1 MELVVDANILVSGL
15 LKDGITRELML
26 NNYISLYT
34 SEFIFEEFFK
44 HIGELAKKAEMQ
56 KESLQNLAEILILE
70 SDLKVISKDEV
81 RSFINLAK
89 KISPDPDDVL
99 YFATALKLNCA
110 IWSNDKI
117 LKEQNQVKV
126 YTTSDLLKLFK

>member
-44 HIGELAKKAEMQ
+44 HISELAKKAEMQ
-56 KESLQNLAEILILE
+56 KEKAG
-70 SDLKVISKDEV
+70 
-81 RSFINLAK
+81 SFSEPA
-89 KISPDPDDVL
+89 
-99 YFATALKLNCA
+99 F
-110 IWSNDKI
+110 
-117 LKEQNQVKV
+117 
-126 YTTSDLLKLFK
+126 FKS